1 MSPSSP
7 DDQPSNFLSVAIV
20 GNDALVEALPAR
32 PIQFAHACRAI
43 GFDVVLPGSWGDELV
58 AVATL
63 RALDA
68 WENAPVVFCAC
79 PHVRDRLLSGGAE
92 LGSLL
97 IAPVA
102 PPVAAARYARA
113 AYSGRSLHVTYIGDC
128 PAASASE
135 FDARHETNEF
145 LALLGSRGI
154 DPLEQPAVFDAILPP
169 DRRRHLSLPG
179 GCPSPEALW
188 QRANERVLIGLEG
201 ADLILDLAQHLLTR
215 QPVLVDLASALG
227 CACSGVT
234 GTTLGRSARV
244 AVTSL
249 EPPGSTT
256 PVIDPDLLKPS
267 ELLVQE
273 DTPSV
278 ADSRY
283 PVSDRDPTVRSN
295 SEAGVGQTPGQQ
307 VGGTWIRY
315 NPPHRPIAITP
326 VEALNADVT
335 EPVSQR
341 THGSGSLAES
351 TAQGVGLHT
360 DLAVTGRGT
369 APPLVSDAP
378 RPAEERVFS
387 AHVAA
392 RDSVVPS
399 APGPIESSPPVDKLL
414 ATPSGDRGEPAVVR
428 SIRGRE
434 GSMLRISTTGFPTVR
449 PADPFVSRL
458 PRAYMRRRPGSAQH
472 HDGLSQPALETAP
485 PRESPALGGDDREIS
500 MAPAVEPSATAVSP
514 PPREPASYGDPEEA
528 RINGTGHATERPTRD
543 RTLHMRATGQVV
555 DPLGGAQA
563 RLRARLSARASREPV
578 RAGRRA
584 VWKTLVIVAGALL
597 LILLV
602 GTLWEFLG

>member
-7 DDQPSNFLSVAIV
+7 DDPPSDFLSVAIV

-63 RALDA
+63 RALDTR
-68 WENAPVVFCAC
+68 EHAPAVFCAC

-102 PPVAAARYARA
+102 PPVAAARYARE

-135 FDARHETNEF
+135 FDARHQTNEF

-169 DRRRHLSLPG
+169 DRRRYLSLPG

-188 QRANERVLIGLEG
+188 QRADKRVLIELEG
-201 ADLILDLAQHLLTR
+201 ADLIMDLAQHLVTR
-215 QPVLVDLASALG
+215 QPVLVDLAAALG
-227 CACSGVT
+227 CACCGVT
-234 GTTLGRSARV
+234 GMTLGRTARV

-249 EPPGSTT
+249 EPPGSAT
-256 PVIDPDLLKPS
+256 PVIDPDLLRPS
-267 ELLVQE
+267 DLLVQE
-273 DTPSV
+273 DPPSAAV
-278 ADSRY
+278 SQYR
-283 PVSDRDPTVRSN
+283 VSDRDPAVRLN
-295 SEAGVGQTPGQQ
+295 SEAGVGQQA
-307 VGGTWIRY
+307 GGTWIRH
-315 NPPHRPIAITP
+315 NPRHRPIAITP
-326 VEALNADVT
+326 VEALHT
-335 EPVSQR
+335 ELTGPVSR
-341 THGSGSLAES
+341 HTHGSGSLAES
-351 TAQGVGLHT
+351 TAQDVGLHA

-369 APPLVSDAP
+369 APPPVSDTP
-378 RPAEERVFS
+378 LPAGERAFS
-387 AHVAA
+387 VHVEA
-392 RDSVVPS
+392 RDSAARSV
-399 APGPIESSPPVDKLL
+399 PGPIESSPPVDQLL
-414 ATPSGDRGEPAVVR
+414 ATPSGGRREPAVVR

-449 PADPFVSRL
+449 RADPFVSRL

-472 HDGLSQPALETAP
+472 HVGLSQPALETAP

-500 MAPAVEPSATAVSP
+500 RVAAVEPSAPAVSTSP
-514 PPREPASYGDPEEA
+514 SEPASSGHPEA
-528 RINGTGHATERPTRD
+528 WINGTGHATARPTRD
-543 RTLHMRATGQVV
+543 RTVHMRATGQVV
-555 DPLGGAQA
+555 DPLSGAQA
-563 RLRARLSARASREPV
+563 RLRARLSARASRETV
-578 RAGRRA
+578 RAERPA
-584 VWKTLVIVAGALL
+584 VWKTLVLVAGALV
-597 LILLV
+597 LIWLI
-602 GTLWEFLG
+602 GTLWEVLG